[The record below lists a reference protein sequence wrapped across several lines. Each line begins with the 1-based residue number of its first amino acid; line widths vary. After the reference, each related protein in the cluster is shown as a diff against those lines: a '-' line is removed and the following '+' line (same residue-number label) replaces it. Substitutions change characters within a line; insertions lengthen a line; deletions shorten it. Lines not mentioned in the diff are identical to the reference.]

1 MKYRLVFLYI
11 TFIVVYGLIF
21 LAIGLAPWFSWSRNA
36 LSDLGHCTRSN
47 VSVIFNL
54 ALILGGWLLTI
65 YSIIF
70 LRTDTR
76 ISWLFFAASGFA
88 LQLIGAYDEIYR
100 YIHWIVSVAFF
111 VVYGISLLV
120 YSLERRMLVG
130 ILLFIAYMGVWYTYC
145 NGFLP
150 GGVSIPEM
158 ITSLVVSLPLIIE
171 ETRRVIKNQRVI
183 KNA

>member
-1 MKYRLVFLYI
+1 MFSMKPRLIFLYT
-11 TFIVVYGLIF
+11 TFVVVYGLIF
-21 LAIGLAPWFSWSRNA
+21 LAIGLAPWFSWHRNA

-65 YSIIF
+65 YSITF
-70 LRTDTR
+70 LRTDTK

-88 LQLIGAYDEIYR
+88 LQLIGVYDEIYR

-111 VVYGISLLV
+111 VVYDISLLV

-130 ILLFIAYMGVWYTYC
+130 VLLFIAYIGVWYTYY
-145 NGFLP
+145 NGLLTV
-150 GGVSIPEM
+150 GVSIPEM
-158 ITSLVVSLPLIIE
+158 ITSLMVSLPLIIE
-171 ETRRVIKNQRVI
+171 ETRKIIKNV
-183 KNA
+183 